1 MAIPISVNNAY
12 VDPNLY
18 QNNTDTDTT
27 TGVGR
32 GITGNAPVDVPPVAT
47 DAVTDAGEIPP
58 AYAAALASLD
68 LLLDELGNMEEDPE
82 VLLARISEK
91 MNDLSRAL
99 GARTAELTRA
109 QRDAITNEM
118 KRMIEKTQEQI
129 DAAERAK
136 KKGGGLFGKIF
147 KIIIAIVAVVATV
160 VSCGTLGP
168 LAIAVLVI
176 TCVSLANDIVMAC
189 SGGEFGLLGGIFK
202 LCGASD
208 ETVMKA
214 DMAMAIVIV
223 VASLV
228 CCGIGIANAVSAAGT
243 AAQSG
248 AQLAQSASD
257 VSEIAKT
264 VKTVTQIVQAATAIV
279 DGGIQISDS
288 ISNYKSAKLFADAK
302 DSEALALELQ
312 ALIAA
317 LDDMV
322 KKVLEEEGEAMLA
335 FAENMAGLSEVYAD
349 QGDAFKLVGN
359 NIGKSSFAA

>member
-1 MAIPISVNNAY
+1 MATPISVGY
-12 VDPNLY
+12 TSVDPNKY
-18 QNNTDTDTT
+18 INPTDNDATP
-27 TGVGR
+27 GVGQ
-32 GITGNAPVDVPPVAT
+32 GISANSPTDVPPVAT
-47 DAVTDAGEIPP
+47 NAVTDAGAIPP
-58 AYAAALASLD
+58 AYLAALESLD
-68 LLLDELGNMEEDPE
+68 MLLTDLGDMEEDPE

-91 MNDLSRAL
+91 MNDLSRTL
-99 GARTAELTRA
+99 GANSAELTRA
-109 QRDAITNEM
+109 QREAVTNEM
-118 KRMIEKTQEQI
+118 KRMIEKAQEQI
-129 DAAERAK
+129 DAAERKA

-147 KIIIAIVAVVATV
+147 KIIIAIVAVVATI

-189 SGGEFGLLGGIFK
+189 SDGKFGLLGGIFK

-248 AQLAQSASD
+248 TQLAQSVND
-257 VSEIAKT
+257 VQEIAKT
-264 VKTVTQIVQAATAIV
+264 VKTVATIVQAGTMIV

-288 ISNYKSAKLFADAK
+288 ISNYKSTKLFADAK

-312 ALIAA
+312 ALVAA

-322 KKVLEEEGEAMLA
+322 QKILEDEGEAMAA
-335 FAENMAGLSEVYAD
+335 FADNMAALSEVYAD

-359 NIGKSSFAA
+359 NIGKSAFAA